1 MLTLCLLIFCIKIL
15 DVSNIIVRE
24 VFSDLFCF
32 LLSFLLALY
41 LLPRILLICKR
52 KHLYDMPNA
61 RKVHAYSVP
70 RLGGLVFV
78 PSILCTLPLVIAFRF
93 MFNLPLDISQIDR
106 TVLESCFLMCGVC
119 FLYLVGA
126 KDDLVGVSYRK
137 KILAQFL
144 VAVLISCSGIYI
156 NDLYG
161 LFGIHA
167 IPAWIG
173 IPFTTVLIMY
183 ITNAVNLI
191 DGIDGLAV
199 GECSLF
205 FLIFGVLFMVHGSY
219 IYSMLSFSLLGC
231 LLPFTY
237 YNIFG
242 SAEKG
247 TKIFMGDSGSLTLGY
262 FLAFL
267 TVKYV
272 MYTPEYYSPY
282 DVSSIIIPLSVLF
295 VPCFDAFR
303 VMLVRAYNHHSLFQA
318 DRNHIHH
325 KCLDAGLTHL
335 QSTCL
340 ILLYSLVLVLLNIC
354 MIDFFNIN
362 IIVIL
367 DILSFILLLVWLN
380 INKIYDK

>member
-1 MLTLCLLIFCIKIL
+1 
-15 DVSNIIVRE
+15 
-24 VFSDLFCF
+24 
-32 LLSFLLALY
+32 
-41 LLPRILLICKR
+41 
-52 KHLYDMPNA
+52 MPNA